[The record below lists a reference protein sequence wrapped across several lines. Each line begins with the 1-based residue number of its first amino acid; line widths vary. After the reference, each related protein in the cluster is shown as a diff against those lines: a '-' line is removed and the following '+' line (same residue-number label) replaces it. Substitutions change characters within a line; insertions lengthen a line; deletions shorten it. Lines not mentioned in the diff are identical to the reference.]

1 MNKPRQSMRFEIESV
16 KQSMQLTP
24 AEFEALMKDMKE
36 SSAWMKQELARRRKV
51 KNEAIAT
58 LGLEGLQ
65 FTEEERQEIVQFVSG
80 KISLDEL
87 RAIWDSRLPHR

>member
-1 MNKPRQSMRFEIESV
+1 MRSEIESV

-24 AEFEALMKDMKE
+24 AEAEALLKDMKE
-36 SSAWMKQELARRRKV
+36 SSDWAKQELARRRKV

-58 LGLEGLQ
+58 LGLEGLH
-65 FTEEERQEIVQFVSG
+65 FTEEERREIQMYASG

-87 RAIWDSRLPHR
+87 RAIWDTRLPRR